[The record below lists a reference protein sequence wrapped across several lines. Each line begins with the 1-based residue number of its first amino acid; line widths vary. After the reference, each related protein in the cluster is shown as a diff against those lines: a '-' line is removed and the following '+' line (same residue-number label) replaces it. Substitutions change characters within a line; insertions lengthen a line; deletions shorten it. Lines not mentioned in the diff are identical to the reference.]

1 MTDRSESD
9 RLQQESWIQRTVRR
23 PEIGAFVVMLI
34 IIVALAMASDGKSF
48 NALGLKNNVAIIAQL
63 GIIATGAALLMIAG
77 EFDLSIGPMIAFAGM
92 SIAVMLKWGLPFGLG
107 EATPLLAFLIT
118 LVMTLAFGWLI
129 GTIVVK
135 SGLSS
140 FIVTLAFW
148 FFLRGLT
155 EVCFRLINQN
165 TNVSGLP
172 DFKKESWFAEQMGGE
187 VFSWFFDA
195 WYWIGTKASAGLE
208 FTSDMTKSEKIDFI
222 NYLSF
227 LNINRK
233 MEQWVTGFDA
243 RLLWFIIIAGAAW
256 YVLARTQLGSW
267 IYATGDN
274 KESAR
279 ANGVPVNRVKVGLF
293 MFSAFCATIFA
304 TCQVFDTNSSDAAK
318 GMFKELEAIAIA
330 VVGGI
335 LMTGGFGTIIGVVF
349 GAITFGLV
357 ANAVFFIPWIDGAWF
372 RVFVGTVLLLAV
384 FANERI
390 RKRITGGISVSY
402 THLTLPTIL
411 RV

>member
-9 RLQQESWIQRTVRR
+9 RLQQESWFQRIVRR
-23 PEIGAFVVMLI
+23 PEIGAFLVMLLI
-34 IIVALAMASDGKSF
+34 IAALAMASNGKAF
-48 NALGLKNNVAIIAQL
+48 NALGLKNNIAIISQL
-63 GIIATGAALLMIAG
+63 GIIAVGAALLMIAG

-92 SIAVMLKWGLPFGLG
+92 SIAIMMKWGLPFGLG
-107 EATPLLAFLIT
+107 EATPFLAFLIT
-118 LVMTLAFGWLI
+118 LMMTLAFGWLI
-129 GTIVVK
+129 GTIVVR

-187 VFSWFFDA
+187 VFGWIFDG

-208 FTSDMTKSEKIDFI
+208 FTGDMTRSEKLDLI

-256 YVLARTQLGSW
+256 YVLARTQIGSW

-279 ANGVPVNRVKVGLF
+279 ANGVPVNRVKIGLF

-349 GAITFGLV
+349 GAVTFGLV

-372 RVFVGTVLLLAV
+372 RVFVGSVLLAAV

-390 RKRITGGISVSY
+390 RKRITGGI
-402 THLTLPTIL
+402 
-411 RV
+411 

>member
-1 MTDRSESD
+1 MSERNESD
-9 RLQQESWIQRTVRR
+9 RLQDESWIQRMMRR
-23 PEIGAFVVMLI
+23 PEIGSFIVMI
-34 IIVALAMASDGKSF
+34 IIILALGLASEGKAF
-48 NALGLKNNVAIIAQL
+48 NALGLKNNIAIIAQL
-63 GIIATGAALLMIAG
+63 GIIAVGAGLLMIAG

-92 SIAVMLKWGLPFGLG
+92 SMAIMLKWGLPFGLG
-107 EATPLLAFLIT
+107 EATPFTAFAIT
-118 LVMTLAFGWLI
+118 MCMTLGFGWLI
-129 GTIVVK
+129 GTIVVR

-187 VFSWFFDA
+187 GFGWLYDA
-195 WYWIGTKASAGLE
+195 WYWIGQKIAAGVE
-208 FTSDMTKSEKIDFI
+208 FTAGMTKDEKIDLI

-243 RLLWFIIIAGAAW
+243 RLLWFIVIAGVAW
-256 YVLARTQLGSW
+256 YVLAKTQIGNW

-304 TCQVFDTNSSDAAK
+304 ACQVFDTNSSDAAK

-335 LMTGGFGTIIGVVF
+335 LMTGGFGSVVGVVF
-349 GAITFGLV
+349 GAVTFGLV

-372 RVFVGTVLLLAV
+372 RVFVGTVLLAAV

-390 RKRITGGISVSY
+390 RKRITGGI
-402 THLTLPTIL
+402 
-411 RV
+411 

>member
-9 RLQQESWIQRTVRR
+9 RLQKENWFQRTVRR
-23 PEIGAFVVMLI
+23 PEIGAFIVMMI
-34 IIVALAMASDGKSF
+34 IIVALAMASGGKAF
-48 NALGLKNNVAIIAQL
+48 NALGLKNNIAIIAQL

-107 EATPLLAFLIT
+107 EATPILAFLIT

-129 GTIVVK
+129 GTIVVR

-187 VFSWFFDA
+187 VFGWFFDA
-195 WYWIGTKASAGLE
+195 WYWVGTKVSAGLE
-208 FTSDMTKSEKIDFI
+208 FTGDMTKSEKLDLI

-304 TCQVFDTNSSDAAK
+304 SCQVFDTNSSDAAK

-372 RVFVGTVLLLAV
+372 RVFVGTVLLAAV

-390 RKRITGGISVSY
+390 RKRITGGI
-402 THLTLPTIL
+402 
-411 RV
+411 

>member
-1 MTDRSESD
+1 MSERNESD
-9 RLQQESWIQRTVRR
+9 RLQNESWIQRMMRR
-23 PEIGAFVVMLI
+23 PEIGSFIVMI
-34 IIVALAMASDGKSF
+34 IIILALGLASEGKAF
-48 NALGLKNNVAIIAQL
+48 NALGLKNNIAIIAQL
-63 GIIATGAALLMIAG
+63 GIIAVGAALLMIAG

-92 SIAVMLKWGLPFGLG
+92 SMAIMLKWGLPFGLG
-107 EATPLLAFLIT
+107 EATPFTAFAIT
-118 LVMTLAFGWLI
+118 MCMTLGFGWLI
-129 GTIVVK
+129 GTIVVR

-187 VFSWFFDA
+187 VFGWLYDA
-195 WYWIGTKASAGLE
+195 WFWIGQKVAAGLE
-208 FTSDMTKSEKIDFI
+208 FTAGMTKDEKIDLI

-243 RLLWFIIIAGAAW
+243 RLFWFIIIAAVAW
-256 YVLARTQLGSW
+256 YVLAKTQIGNW

-304 TCQVFDTNSSDAAK
+304 ACQVFDTNSSDAAK

-335 LMTGGFGTIIGVVF
+335 LMTGGFGSIVGVIF

-372 RVFVGTVLLLAV
+372 RVFVGTVLLAAV

-390 RKRITGGISVSY
+390 RKRITGGI
-402 THLTLPTIL
+402 
-411 RV
+411 

>member
-1 MTDRSESD
+1 MSERSETD
-9 RLQQESWIQRTVRR
+9 RLQRESWIQRMIRR
-23 PEIGAFVVMLI
+23 PEIGSFIVMII
-34 IIVALAMASDGKSF
+34 IIVALAIASEGKAF

-63 GIIATGAALLMIAG
+63 GIIAVGAALLMIAG

-92 SIAVMLKWGLPFGLG
+92 SIAIMMKWGLPFGMG
-107 EATPLLAFLIT
+107 EATPFLAFLIT
-118 LVMTLAFGWLI
+118 LCMTLAFGWLI
-129 GTIVVK
+129 GNIVVR

-172 DFKKESWFAEQMGGE
+172 DFKEESWFAEQMGGE
-187 VFSWFFDA
+187 VFGWFFDA
-195 WYWIGTKASAGLE
+195 WYWIGTKVSAGAE
-208 FTSDMTKSEKIDFI
+208 FAADMTRSEKLDMI
-222 NYLSF
+222 NYLGF

-243 RLLWFIIIAGAAW
+243 RLLWFIMIAGAAW

-279 ANGVPVNRVKVGLF
+279 ANGVPVNRVKIGLF

-335 LMTGGFGTIIGVVF
+335 LMTGGFGSIVGVIF
-349 GAITFGLV
+349 GAVTFGLV

-372 RVFVGTVLLLAV
+372 RVFVGTVLLAAV

-390 RKRITGGISVSY
+390 RKRITGGI
-402 THLTLPTIL
+402 
-411 RV
+411 

>member
-23 PEIGAFVVMLI
+23 PEIGAFVVMVI
-34 IIVALAMASDGKSF
+34 IIVALAIASDGKSF
-48 NALGLKNNVAIIAQL
+48 NALGLKNNIAIIAQL

-304 TCQVFDTNSSDAAK
+304 TCQVLDTNSSDAAK

-390 RKRITGGISVSY
+390 RKRITGGI
-402 THLTLPTIL
+402 
-411 RV
+411 

>member
-1 MTDRSESD
+1 MSERNESD
-9 RLQQESWIQRTVRR
+9 RLENESWIQRMMRR
-23 PEIGAFVVMLI
+23 PEIGSFIVMI
-34 IIVALAMASDGKSF
+34 IIILALGLASEGKAF
-48 NALGLKNNVAIIAQL
+48 NALGLKNNIAIIAQL
-63 GIIATGAALLMIAG
+63 GIIAVGAGLLMIAG

-92 SIAVMLKWGLPFGLG
+92 SMAIMLKWGLPFGLG
-107 EATPLLAFLIT
+107 EATPFTAFAIT
-118 LVMTLAFGWLI
+118 MCMTLGFGWLI
-129 GTIVVK
+129 GTIVVR

-187 VFSWFFDA
+187 VFGWLYDA
-195 WYWIGTKASAGLE
+195 WYWIGQKIAAGVE
-208 FTSDMTKSEKIDFI
+208 FTAGMTKEEKIDLI

-243 RLLWFIIIAGAAW
+243 RLLWFIVIAGVAW
-256 YVLARTQLGSW
+256 YVLAKTQIGNW

-304 TCQVFDTNSSDAAK
+304 ACQVFDTNSSDAAK

-335 LMTGGFGTIIGVVF
+335 LMTGGFGSVVGVVF
-349 GAITFGLV
+349 GAVTFGLV

-372 RVFVGTVLLLAV
+372 RVFVGTVLLAAV

-390 RKRITGGISVSY
+390 RKRITGGI
-402 THLTLPTIL
+402 
-411 RV
+411 

>member
-9 RLQQESWIQRTVRR
+9 RLQQENWFQRTVRR
-23 PEIGAFVVMLI
+23 PEIGAFIVMMI
-34 IIVALAMASDGKSF
+34 IIVALAMASGGKAF

-92 SIAVMLKWGLPFGLG
+92 SIAIMLKWGLPFGLG
-107 EATPLLAFLIT
+107 EATPFLAFLIT

-187 VFSWFFDA
+187 VFGWFFDA
-195 WYWIGTKASAGLE
+195 WYWVGNKISAGVE
-208 FTSDMTKSEKIDFI
+208 FTSDMTKSEKIDLI

-233 MEQWVTGFDA
+233 MEQWVTGFAA

-304 TCQVFDTNSSDAAK
+304 SCQVFDTNSSDAAK

-372 RVFVGTVLLLAV
+372 RVFVGTVLLAAV

-390 RKRITGGISVSY
+390 RKRITGGI
-402 THLTLPTIL
+402 
-411 RV
+411 

>member
-1 MTDRSESD
+1 MADRSESD
-9 RLQQESWIQRTVRR
+9 RLVQETWFQRLTRR
-23 PEIGAFVVMLI
+23 PEIGSFIVMVT
-34 IIVALAMASDGKSF
+34 IIVALAIASNGKAF
-48 NALGLKNNVAIIAQL
+48 NALGLKNNIAIIAQL

-92 SIAVMLKWGLPFGLG
+92 SMAIMMKWGLPFGLG
-107 EATPLLAFLIT
+107 EATPFLAFLIT
-118 LVMTLAFGWLI
+118 LAMTLGFGWLI
-129 GTIVVK
+129 GTIVVR

-172 DFKKESWFAEQMGGE
+172 DFKQTSWFAEQMGGE
-187 VFSWFFDA
+187 VFGWFFDA
-195 WYWIGTKASAGLE
+195 WYWIGTKLTASLE
-208 FTSDMTKSEKIDFI
+208 VPERMTIELI

-243 RLLWFIIIAGAAW
+243 RLLWFIIIAGFAW
-256 YVLARTQLGSW
+256 FILQRTQLGNW

-279 ANGVPVNRVKVGLF
+279 ANGVPVDKVKIGLF

-318 GMFKELEAIAIA
+318 GLFKELEAIAIA

-335 LMTGGFGTIIGVVF
+335 LMTGGFGTIVGVIF
-349 GAITFGLV
+349 GAVTFGLV

-372 RVFVGTVLLLAV
+372 RVFVGTVLLAAV

-390 RKRITGGISVSY
+390 RKRITGGI
-402 THLTLPTIL
+402 
-411 RV
+411 

>member
-1 MTDRSESD
+1 MSERNESD
-9 RLQQESWIQRTVRR
+9 RLQEESWIQRMIRR
-23 PEIGAFVVMLI
+23 PEIGSFIVMI
-34 IIVALAMASDGKSF
+34 IIILALGLASEGKAF
-48 NALGLKNNVAIIAQL
+48 NALGLKNNIAIIAQL
-63 GIIATGAALLMIAG
+63 GIIAVGAALLMIAG

-92 SIAVMLKWGLPFGLG
+92 SMAIMLKWGLPFGLG
-107 EATPLLAFLIT
+107 EATPFTAFIIT
-118 LVMTLAFGWLI
+118 MCMTLGFGWLI
-129 GTIVVK
+129 GTIVVR

-172 DFKKESWFAEQMGGE
+172 DFKQESWFAEQMGGE
-187 VFSWFFDA
+187 VFGWLYDA
-195 WYWIGTKASAGLE
+195 WFWIGQKVAAGLE
-208 FTSDMTKSEKIDFI
+208 FTAGMTKDEKIDLI

-243 RLLWFIIIAGAAW
+243 RLLWFIIIAGVAW
-256 YVLARTQLGSW
+256 YVLAKTQIGNW

-304 TCQVFDTNSSDAAK
+304 ACQVFDTNSSDAAK

-335 LMTGGFGTIIGVVF
+335 LMTGGFGSIVGVIF
-349 GAITFGLV
+349 GAVTFGLV

-372 RVFVGTVLLLAV
+372 RVFVGTVLLAAV

-390 RKRITGGISVSY
+390 RKRITGGI
-402 THLTLPTIL
+402 
-411 RV
+411 

>member
-1 MTDRSESD
+1 MSERNESD
-9 RLQQESWIQRTVRR
+9 RLQDESWIQRMMRR
-23 PEIGAFVVMLI
+23 PEIGSFIVMI
-34 IIVALAMASDGKSF
+34 IIILALGLASEGKAF
-48 NALGLKNNVAIIAQL
+48 NALGLKNNIAIIAQL
-63 GIIATGAALLMIAG
+63 GIIAVGAGLLMIAG

-92 SIAVMLKWGLPFGLG
+92 SMAIMLKWGLPFGLG
-107 EATPLLAFLIT
+107 EATPFTAFAIT
-118 LVMTLAFGWLI
+118 MCMTLGFGWLI
-129 GTIVVK
+129 GTIVVR

-187 VFSWFFDA
+187 VFGWLYNA
-195 WYWIGTKASAGLE
+195 WYWIGQKIAAGVE
-208 FTSDMTKSEKIDFI
+208 FTAGMTKDEKIDLI

-243 RLLWFIIIAGAAW
+243 RLLWFIVIAGVAW
-256 YVLARTQLGSW
+256 YVLAKTQIGNW

-304 TCQVFDTNSSDAAK
+304 ACQVFDTNSSDAAK

-335 LMTGGFGTIIGVVF
+335 LMTGGFGSIVGVVF
-349 GAITFGLV
+349 GAVTFGLV

-372 RVFVGTVLLLAV
+372 RVFVGTVLLAAV

-390 RKRITGGISVSY
+390 RKRITGGI
-402 THLTLPTIL
+402 
-411 RV
+411 

>member
-9 RLQQESWIQRTVRR
+9 RLQQENWFQRTVRR
-23 PEIGAFVVMLI
+23 PEIGAFIVMMI

-107 EATPLLAFLIT
+107 EATPILAFLIT

-304 TCQVFDTNSSDAAK
+304 TCQVLDTNSSDAAK

-390 RKRITGGISVSY
+390 RKRITGGI
-402 THLTLPTIL
+402 
-411 RV
+411 

>member
-1 MTDRSESD
+1 MSERSESD
-9 RLQQESWIQRTVRR
+9 RLQRETWLQRMMRR
-23 PEIGAFVVMLI
+23 PEIGSFVVMI
-34 IIVALAMASDGKSF
+34 IIILALAFASNGKAF
-48 NALGLKNNVAIIAQL
+48 NALGLKNNIAIIAQL
-63 GIIATGAALLMIAG
+63 GIIAVGAALLMIAG

-92 SIAVMLKWGLPFGLG
+92 SIAIMMKWGLPFGLG
-107 EATPLLAFLIT
+107 EATPFLAFLIT
-118 LVMTLAFGWLI
+118 LCMTLAFGWLI
-129 GTIVVK
+129 GNIVVR

-187 VFSWFFDA
+187 VFGWFFDA
-195 WYWIGTKASAGLE
+195 WYWIGTKISAGAE
-208 FTSDMTKSEKIDFI
+208 FTAEMTKAEKLDMI

-243 RLLWFIIIAGAAW
+243 RLFWFIIIAGAAW

-279 ANGVPVNRVKVGLF
+279 ANGVPVNRVKIGLF

-335 LMTGGFGTIIGVVF
+335 LMTGGFGSIVGVIF
-349 GAITFGLV
+349 GAVTFGLV

-372 RVFVGTVLLLAV
+372 RVFVGTVLLAAV

-390 RKRITGGISVSY
+390 RKRITGGI
-402 THLTLPTIL
+402 
-411 RV
+411 

>member
-9 RLQQESWIQRTVRR
+9 RLQQENWFQRTVRR
-23 PEIGAFVVMLI
+23 PEIGAFIVMMI
-34 IIVALAMASDGKSF
+34 IIVALAMASGGKAF
-48 NALGLKNNVAIIAQL
+48 NALGLKNNIAIIAQL

-107 EATPLLAFLIT
+107 EATPFVAFLIT

-222 NYLSF
+222 NFLSF

-256 YVLARTQLGSW
+256 YVLSRTQLGSW

-335 LMTGGFGTIIGVVF
+335 LMTGGFGTIVGVVF

-390 RKRITGGISVSY
+390 RKRITGGI
-402 THLTLPTIL
+402 
-411 RV
+411 

>member
-9 RLQQESWIQRTVRR
+9 RLQKENWFQRTVRR
-23 PEIGAFVVMLI
+23 PEIGAFIVMMI
-34 IIVALAMASDGKSF
+34 IILALAIASNGKAF
-48 NALGLKNNVAIIAQL
+48 NALGLKNNIAIIAQL

-92 SIAVMLKWGLPFGLG
+92 SIAIMMKWGLPFGLG
-107 EATPLLAFLIT
+107 EATPFLAFLIT
-118 LVMTLAFGWLI
+118 LIMTLAFGWLI
-129 GTIVVK
+129 GTIVVR

-187 VFSWFFDA
+187 VFGWFFDA
-195 WYWIGTKASAGLE
+195 WYWIGTKVSVGLE
-208 FTSDMTKSEKIDFI
+208 FTADMTKSEKLDLI

-293 MFSAFCATIFA
+293 MFSAFCATVFA

-335 LMTGGFGTIIGVVF
+335 LMTGGFGTIVGVVF
-349 GAITFGLV
+349 GAVTFGLV

-372 RVFVGTVLLLAV
+372 RVFVGTVLLAAV

-390 RKRITGGISVSY
+390 RKRITGGI
-402 THLTLPTIL
+402 
-411 RV
+411 

>member
-9 RLQQESWIQRTVRR
+9 RLQQENWFQRTVRR
-23 PEIGAFVVMLI
+23 PEIGAFIVMMI
-34 IIVALAMASDGKSF
+34 IIVALAMASGGKAF

-92 SIAVMLKWGLPFGLG
+92 SIAIMLKWGLPFGLG
-107 EATPLLAFLIT
+107 EATPFLAFLIT

-335 LMTGGFGTIIGVVF
+335 LMTGGFGTIVGVVF

-390 RKRITGGISVSY
+390 RKRITGGI
-402 THLTLPTIL
+402 
-411 RV
+411 

>member
-1 MTDRSESD
+1 MSERNESD
-9 RLQQESWIQRTVRR
+9 RLQDESWIQRMMRR
-23 PEIGAFVVMLI
+23 PEIGSFIVMI
-34 IIVALAMASDGKSF
+34 IIILALGLASEGKAF
-48 NALGLKNNVAIIAQL
+48 NALGLKNNIAIIAQL
-63 GIIATGAALLMIAG
+63 GIIAVGAGLLMIAG

-92 SIAVMLKWGLPFGLG
+92 SMAIMLKWGLPFGLG
-107 EATPLLAFLIT
+107 EATPFTAFAIT
-118 LVMTLAFGWLI
+118 MCMTLGFGWLI
-129 GTIVVK
+129 GTIVVR

-187 VFSWFFDA
+187 VFGWLYDA
-195 WYWIGTKASAGLE
+195 WYWIGQKIAAGVE
-208 FTSDMTKSEKIDFI
+208 FTAGMTKDEKIDLI

-243 RLLWFIIIAGAAW
+243 RLLWFIVIAGVAW
-256 YVLARTQLGSW
+256 YVLAKTQIGNW

-304 TCQVFDTNSSDAAK
+304 ACQVFDTNSSDAAK

-335 LMTGGFGTIIGVVF
+335 LMTGGFGSVVGVVF
-349 GAITFGLV
+349 GAVTFGLV

-372 RVFVGTVLLLAV
+372 RVFVGTVLLAAV

-390 RKRITGGISVSY
+390 RKRITGGI
-402 THLTLPTIL
+402 
-411 RV
+411 

>member
-1 MTDRSESD
+1 MADRSESD
-9 RLQQESWIQRTVRR
+9 RLQQENWFQRIVRR
-23 PEIGAFVVMLI
+23 PEIGAFIVMLI
-34 IIVALAMASDGKSF
+34 IIVALAMASNGKAF
-48 NALGLKNNVAIIAQL
+48 NALGLKNNIAIISQL

-92 SIAVMLKWGLPFGLG
+92 SIAIMMKWGLPFGLG
-107 EATPLLAFLIT
+107 EATPFLAFLIT
-118 LVMTLAFGWLI
+118 LIMTLAFGWLI
-129 GTIVVK
+129 GTIVVR

-187 VFSWFFDA
+187 VFGWFFDA
-195 WYWIGTKASAGLE
+195 WHWIGTKVSAGLE
-208 FTSDMTKSEKIDFI
+208 FTGDMTRSEKLDLI

-233 MEQWVTGFDA
+233 MDQWVTGFDA

-256 YVLARTQLGSW
+256 YVLARTQIGSW

-279 ANGVPVNRVKVGLF
+279 ANGVPVNRVKIGLF

-349 GAITFGLV
+349 GAVTFGLV
-357 ANAVFFIPWIDGAWF
+357 ANAVFFIPWIYGAWF

-390 RKRITGGISVSY
+390 RKRITGGI
-402 THLTLPTIL
+402 
-411 RV
+411 